1 MTTSTVCSSTSTGT
15 SSSKLYS
22 STTRV
27 QVQLPS
33 TTSLPKGQ
41 SVSEVHV
48 EQWPLKRCNV
58 CELLVYIVVS
68 VRLANSDN
76 PLQGRLEVLYRGHW
90 GRVCYRYS
98 FNDNTPTV
106 ACYMMGFG

>member
-1 MTTSTVCSSTSTGT
+1 MATSTVCSSTSTST
-15 SSSKLYS
+15 SSSKLYNS
-22 STTRV
+22 STSTITK
-27 QVQLPS
+27 

-41 SVSEVHV
+41 SVTEVHL

-68 VRLANSDN
+68 VRLAGSDN

-90 GRVCYRYS
+90 GRVC
-98 FNDNTPTV
+98 NDYDFDNNAAKV